1 MPKGVYDRK
10 PLEER
15 VLALISKDE
24 TTGCWVFQ
32 GHIDKDGYGQISVN
46 CKTVHVHRAMYIAKN
61 GAIPAGYVAGHLCDE
76 KYPADC
82 KLYRKCCNPDHI
94 TPMTTKE
101 NIQRA
106 VNLGRYVV
114 TSGAFKKGEN
124 CGDSNLNAKNCLE
137 DILEIRTLQMNG
149 YTRCDKDKFKKF
161 NIKPEALDAI
171 LYARN
176 WTKPEHF
183 PPRYFEKYPDHPCK
197 PN

>member
-32 GHIDKDGYGQISVN
+32 GHIDKDGYGQISDN

-61 GAIPAGYVAGHLCDE
+61 GAIPAGYIAGHLCDE

-114 TSGAFKKGEN
+114 TSGAFKKGEQSGEN
-124 CGDSNLNAKNCLE
+124 NIRSKLTGAMV
-137 DILEIRTLQMNG
+137 LEIRTKL
-149 YTRCDKDKFKKF
+149 KDNTIYGDLRKMAEEYGIQYQTLYKISKGQLWD
-161 NIKPEALDAI
+161 KPE
-171 LYARN
+171 Y
-176 WTKPEHF
+176 
-183 PPRYFEKYPDHPCK
+183 YPSTTP
-197 PN
+197 